1 MQQQRK
7 LFHKATVKKFKAF
20 WTSEISD
27 AVKQRQKARK
37 TAEKDPSTQNKR
49 EYNKLTAKV
58 RHLTKSAKQEAW
70 KNNCKKL
77 DLNYREG
84 HKTWRLRNN
93 LEGKSIKTNPQPLI
107 QDGKE
112 IVCDKRK
119 AEEFNK
125 YFANVNKQERR
136 DTLDSHLWRAA
147 KKNNPAPRHKHMA
160 FETPF
165 NLAELNTALKRLKNN
180 KVPGSDNIK
189 NELLKNLGGKGKLV
203 LLALINRTWGE
214 GYLPSSWRTAIICP
228 ILKKDKLSKVAKRII
243 NNRLYCWLENKQL
256 LTDRQ
261 AGFRRG
267 CRAEDQLFRLV
278 QSTLQGFKEGKH
290 TFGVFVDLQQAYD
303 KVWKKGLLVKMH
315 RMGIHGCMFNW
326 IQAFLSNK
334 TIATRYN
341 GATSSKRTLEEGLP
355 QGSSLSCTLFLIYI
369 NDLAEQLN
377 ISKAMFADD
386 LVIWTTD
393 KYSGIRIKSTPRD
406 RKKLLTLSKVD
417 FIQFQGRKT
426 KCY

>member
-1 MQQQRK
+1 MTK
-7 LFHKATVKKFKAF
+7 GT
-20 WTSEISD
+20 
-27 AVKQRQKARK
+27 QKN
-37 TAEKDPSTQNKR
+37 ST
-49 EYNKLTAKV
+49 
-58 RHLTKSAKQEAW
+58 
-70 KNNCKKL
+70 
-77 DLNYREG
+77 
-84 HKTWRLRNN
+84 
-93 LEGKSIKTNPQPLI
+93 
-107 QDGKE
+107 
-112 IVCDKRK
+112 
-119 AEEFNK
+119 K

-203 LLALINRTWGE
+203 LLALINRTWRE

-228 ILKKDKLSKVAKRII
+228 ILKKDKPSGLPQSYRPISLTSCMSKVAERMI

-256 LTDRQ
+256 LADTQ

-267 CRAEDQLFRLV
+267 CRTEDQLFRLV

-303 KVWKKGLLVKMH
+303 KVWRKGLLVKML

-326 IQAFLSNK
+326 IQAFLSNR

-341 GATSSKRTLEEGLP
+341 G
-355 QGSSLSCTLFLIYI
+355 
-369 NDLAEQLN
+369 D
-377 ISKAMFADD
+377 
-386 LVIWTTD
+386 
-393 KYSGIRIKSTPRD
+393 
-406 RKKLLTLSKVD
+406 
-417 FIQFQGRKT
+417 
-426 KCY
+426 